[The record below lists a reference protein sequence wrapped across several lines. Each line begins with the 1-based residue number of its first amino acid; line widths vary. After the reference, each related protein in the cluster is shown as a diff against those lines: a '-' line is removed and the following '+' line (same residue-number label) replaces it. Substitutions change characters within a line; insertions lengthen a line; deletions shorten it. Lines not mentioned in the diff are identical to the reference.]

1 MDAANTA
8 DRAVQCNRNTR
19 KLKFVQW
26 LAQTSF
32 NFSAQPPILPS
43 TPSQNILSGG
53 HRSHQD
59 TFCTFVVLDVRDDI
73 RLSDV
78 TKDAPV
84 HQIESSIRWNDS
96 EFDTEPAKSAYYLP
110 TNHAA

>member
-1 MDAANTA
+1 MDAVNTA

-59 TFCTFVVLDVRDDI
+59 TFCTFVVLLYVRDDI

-84 HQIESSIRWNDS
+84 HEIDVLIARKAPSDGTIVSLTQKSS
-96 EFDTEPAKSAYYLP
+96 P
-110 TNHAA
+110 TTS